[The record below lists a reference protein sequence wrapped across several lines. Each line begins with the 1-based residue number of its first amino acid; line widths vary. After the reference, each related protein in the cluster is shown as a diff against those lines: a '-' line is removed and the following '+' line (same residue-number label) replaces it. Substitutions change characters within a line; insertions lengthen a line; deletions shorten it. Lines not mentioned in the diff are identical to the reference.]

1 MEVRKV
7 LIGVVA
13 VVLAGLACLSVSPRF
28 GGDVRWTPDALFY
41 QARVFEI
48 RGTSNDVA
56 IRRVFEGPISKRL
69 RDADR
74 AKTGNPA
81 WVKFNEPFY
90 ERRVSVPLAAAALYP
105 IAHSHSLLYV
115 SLAGYIAAVLALFGL
130 LLLRFRL
137 VIATVV
143 AAATV
148 FLPPLVKHSS
158 YPLTD
163 SWGLALEILAFA
175 AALLTLDRGRRWLV
189 LWIGVILVL
198 SFTRDSTWIPVLAA
212 GWCAARYRS
221 RIAATLLVTGVAAA
235 LPALLIFSTPT
246 RPLLAEL
253 VNHSA
258 VPSDT
263 SWTFIARHY
272 PHAAFEVV
280 RANVGF
286 LRRGEWYTAFY
297 LVGGVIALFGLARR
311 MRPGDLTPSLLRAGV
326 VVGAG
331 YVLAAPLF
339 SAFRLELVFVPM
351 AAYGLALATELAAAR
366 VGALDWLS
374 MHAPGRRRRSAPPE
388 PNRMSS

>member
-7 LIGVVA
+7 LIGVIAVA
-13 VVLAGLACLSVSPRF
+13 LAALACASVSPRF
-28 GGDVRWTPDALFY
+28 GGDVRWTPDALYY
-41 QARVFEI
+41 QARVLEI
-48 RGTSNDVA
+48 RGTSHDVA
-56 IRRVFEGPISKRL
+56 MHRVFDGPISERL
-69 RDADR
+69 RDTDS
-74 AKTGNPA
+74 AKTGNAA

-105 IAHSHSLLYV
+105 IAHTHSLLYV
-115 SLAGYIAAVLALFGL
+115 SLAGYVAAVLALFGL

-137 VIATVV
+137 AIATVV
-143 AAATV
+143 AVATV

-175 AALLTLDRGRRWLV
+175 AALLTLHRGRRWLA
-189 LWIGVILVL
+189 LWIVVIVVL
-198 SFTRDSTWIPVLAA
+198 SFTRDSTWIPVFAA
-212 GWCAARYRS
+212 GWCALRYRS
-221 RIAATLLVTGVAAA
+221 RPSVTLLATGVAAA
-235 LPALLIFSTPT
+235 LPALLIYMTPA

-272 PHAAFEVV
+272 PHAVFEIV

-286 LRRGEWYTAFY
+286 LRRGEWYTALY
-297 LVGGVIALFGLARR
+297 LVGGVIALFALARR
-311 MRPGDLTPSLLRAGV
+311 TRPGDLAPPLLRAGV
-326 VVGAG
+326 VIGLG

-366 VGALDWLS
+366 VGALDWLT
-374 MHAPGRRRRSAPPE
+374 MHAPARMRRS
-388 PNRMSS
+388 